1 MKKIRALNSVLSRC
15 LQILSVYNCCGLWGY
30 PGDCV
35 TAGDTCHDCRP
46 LCWHSTISHLIS
58 GKESNLKILIA
69 TYNFITIFLQWRMW
83 LSKQY
88 FPNVFYIKSDSL
100 SDDLLMRQKWC
111 CQLWRVMK
119 NNHATWRNHQQL
131 SPETILKQSE
141 MLEPSISSDTAST
154 YLSVCIIMNHFINTD
169 NTTPCNN
176 VLSHHKLWRSFQQKV
191 LEDKWLQ
198 LW

>member
-1 MKKIRALNSVLSRC
+1 MKKIRALNTVLSRC
-15 LQILSVYNCCGLWGY
+15 LQILSVYNCCELWGY

-46 LCWHSTISHLIS
+46 LCWYSSISHLIS

-88 FPNVFYIKSDSL
+88 FPNVYFYIESDSV
-100 SDDLLMRQKWC
+100 SDDVLMRQKWC

-131 SPETILKQSE
+131 SAETILKQSQ
-141 MLEPSISSDTAST
+141 MLEPSISSDTDST
-154 YLSVCIIMNHFINTD
+154 YLSVCISWIT
-169 NTTPCNN
+169 
-176 VLSHHKLWRSFQQKV
+176 S
-191 LEDKWLQ
+191 
-198 LW
+198 